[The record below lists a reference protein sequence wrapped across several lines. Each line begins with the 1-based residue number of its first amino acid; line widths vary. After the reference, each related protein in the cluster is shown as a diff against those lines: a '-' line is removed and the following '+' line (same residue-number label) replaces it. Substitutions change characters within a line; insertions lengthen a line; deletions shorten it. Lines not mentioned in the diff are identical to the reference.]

1 MGIQEE
7 KTVECAR
14 LGIEKYCQ
22 WLKKIQAPSV
32 YKDLNPE
39 LEFDKGQLDLVAEKI
54 WKVCGR
60 KVGKLVPLQIGDIKS
75 ILYAGNESL

>member
-1 MGIQEE
+1 M
-7 KTVECAR
+7 
-14 LGIEKYCQ
+14 CQ
-22 WLKKIQAPSV
+22 TGNRKILSVAEKIQAPSV